1 MTSQLKITGLE
12 RIKRKEEDVGIDDQL
27 TEVCNVG
34 DHLASQESETRSNNI
49 ILNLPDIPFNVLA
62 MTLSITQLRALT
74 QVSSSLKKRI
84 TENILE
90 NQARKNDLRVR
101 IKKVIEQRILDFS
114 TVKDPFLE
122 QYPSNEDI
130 SNAMWL
136 SKYYLLSCF
145 SF

>member
-1 MTSQLKITGLE
+1 MTSQLQITGPE
-12 RIKRKEEDVGIDDQL
+12 RLKRKKEDVGIDDQW
-27 TEVCNVG
+27 TEDSNVCNDNVG
-34 DHLASQESETRSNNI
+34 DHLAAPESEPRSNNI
-49 ILNLPDIPFNVLA
+49 FLNLPDIPFTVFA

-90 NQARKNDLRVR
+90 NQGRKNDLRVR
-101 IKKVIEQRILDFS
+101 IQRAM
-114 TVKDPFLE
+114 E

-136 SKYYLLSCF
+136 SKYGLLW
-145 SF
+145 